1 MVITGGHSGIG
12 LETTRVLA
20 GAGASIVIG
29 ARDVRKA
36 KDSVSQIKGVEVY
49 ELDLAEPASVDDFAE
64 KYRQSFH
71 RCDILINNAG
81 IMATPLLR
89 NSQGYE
95 SQFATNHLGHFRL
108 TAGLWSELSQ
118 AKARVVTLSSLGHR
132 FGGIIFE
139 DPNFLHHPYEKWT
152 AYGQSKTANS
162 LFSVHLDRA
171 GSTPGVRAF
180 AVHPGRIVS
189 TNLNRFMSDEEKAQV
204 LKSAPT
210 GDPGFVRSF
219 TKSIAQGAA
228 TTVWAATSPQLNGR
242 GGVYCADC
250 DISPLVPDSSEQ
262 TNGVRRWAV
271 DPSMAQ
277 SLWQLSE
284 QLCGFK
290 WPECNS

>member
-64 KYRQSFH
+64 KYRQSFN

-81 IMATPLLR
+81 IVATPLLR